1 MGILSLLRNAFG
13 RGRKGRP
20 DEAESADQLP
30 TPRQEHDLVTAA
42 FDTPRVPAQG
52 AVREGSEPPKADGTA
67 TPEAAGAT
75 TPETATPEAAD
86 ATTPEAETAP
96 APTSPEAQAP
106 AAPEAPSETETPE
119 PQTAPASE
127 VEKPETETPAP
138 VESADTATA
147 PESRTSAETE
157 TAAPKAESAPEPEA
171 PASAET
177 APSAE
182 ALASEKSAEA
192 DATAAPETAAP
203 TAETPVAAEPETAEA
218 PEEKAAEP
226 DPLATA
232 APEIEPLMMEPAII
246 DADPEVVVPQQ
257 RTEPL
262 PEAEAEHDQPA
273 IPEQSTEPPAD
284 ALTEPEAPESTP
296 VAEAEVEAK
305 PTPEPE
311 ATTAAD
317 AGTETKPEAEPE
329 AKAPAEPEP
338 DIDAKPKAEIEP
350 KPTAEPTAK
359 PEPKVEAKP
368 EAKPEPEAKAEPV
381 ADAKPKA
388 KVEPEPEAKPEA
400 KAAPEAAT
408 TPAPE
413 AADAPAPPQAAPAPD
428 NASRTGGAGGNTTE
442 AEGEA
447 EAEPLLTAPPSLT
460 TAHTAAAAT
469 LTKTNLTTQTA
480 KLYLVLDRSS
490 SMRPYYRDGS
500 AQALA
505 DQTLALAAH
514 LDKDPTVHV
523 VFFSTEVDGTT
534 DLTLTEDHTTK
545 IDETH
550 ASLGRMGRTSY
561 HAAVEAVL
569 AHHDKHHTPEDN
581 ALVVFQTDGAPDA
594 KTPATLA
601 LTNAAKSHPKV
612 FFSFVAFGD
621 PDSKAFDYLRRLR
634 TANTSFFHAGPTPR
648 ELTDTELYEGVLA
661 AWRP

>member
-52 AVREGSEPPKADGTA
+52 AVREGSEPPKAAPGSAPETPAEVKSPKPDATA
-67 TPEAAGAT
+67 TPEAAA
-75 TPETATPEAAD
+75 PEAEG
-86 ATTPEAETAP
+86 TTAPQAEAPKAETAP
-96 APTSPEAQAP
+96 APKSPEAEAP
-106 AAPEAPSETETPE
+106 AAPETPSETETPE

-127 VEKPETETPAP
+127 TPAEVEKSAAETPAP

-147 PESRTSAETE
+147 PETAAPRAESAPASEAPDTAKTAETE
-157 TAAPKAESAPEPEA
+157 T
-171 PASAET
+171 
-177 APSAE
+177 
-182 ALASEKSAEA
+182 
-192 DATAAPETAAP
+192 AP
-203 TAETPVAAEPETAEA
+203 TAETPVAAEPEAPQDKTKAETAEV
-218 PEEKAAEP
+218 PDEKAAEP

-232 APEIEPLMMEPAII
+232 TPEIEPLMMEPAII

-273 IPEQSTEPPAD
+273 IPEQSTEPLAD
-284 ALTEPEAPESTP
+284 ALTEPE
-296 VAEAEVEAK
+296 
-305 PTPEPE
+305 PE
-311 ATTAAD
+311 ATTAPD
-317 AGTETKPEAEPE
+317 AGTETKPNTTPTQEAEPEPE
-329 AKAPAEPEP
+329 AKAPTE
-338 DIDAKPKAEIEP
+338 
-350 KPTAEPTAK
+350 
-359 PEPKVEAKP
+359 P
-368 EAKPEPEAKAEPV
+368 EAKPEPV

-388 KVEPEPEAKPEA
+388 KAEPEAKA
-400 KAAPEAAT
+400 VPEAA
-408 TPAPE
+408 PAPE

-442 AEGEA
+442 AEGAA
-447 EAEPLLTAPPSLT
+447 EAEPLPATPSLT

-469 LTKTNLTTQTA
+469 LTKTNLTGQAA

-534 DLTLTEDHTTK
+534 DLSLTEDHATK
-545 IDETH
+545 IDNTH
-550 ASLGRMGRTSY
+550 ATLGRMGRTSY

-569 AHHDKHHTPEDN
+569 AHHDKHHTPEDDV
-581 ALVVFQTDGAPDA
+581 LVVFQTDGAPDA